1 MRERLGRRGAAQYLA
16 ALIAVLLFSS
26 GAWAQKKQKNKPPEA
41 DKPMPSIPIPVSDQ
55 IDYDIGEMLGAFQV
69 GNVEAMHKHYA
80 ENATFVR
87 GTYEPLLVGWP
98 SYFAAYQQQRAAF
111 QGMQLIR
118 RNTTIFNH
126 GDIAWAAYQWEFL
139 SVVEGKP
146 FNARGHTTLV
156 LMKVG
161 ENWLIVHNHTSQ
173 ICEASPGQP
182 LPPGQQA
189 QPPAQ
194 NPPAPAAPKPQP

>member
-1 MRERLGRRGAAQYLA
+1 
-16 ALIAVLLFSS
+16 
-26 GAWAQKKQKNKPPEA
+26 
-41 DKPMPSIPIPVSDQ
+41 
-55 IDYDIGEMLGAFQV
+55 
-69 GNVEAMHKHYA
+69 
-80 ENATFVR
+80 VR
-87 GTYEPLLVGWP
+87 GTYEPILVGWP
-98 SYFAAYQQQRAAF
+98 NYLAAYQQQRGAF

-126 GDIAWAAYQWEFL
+126 GDMAWAAYQWEFL

-161 ENWLIVHNHTSQ
+161 DNWLIVHNHTSQ
-173 ICEASPGQP
+173 ICEAAQWQP
-182 LPPGQQA
+182 LPAVQTG

-194 NPPAPAAPKPQP
+194 APPATAPPKPQP

>member
-1 MRERLGRRGAAQYLA
+1 MERSARAQIARFLA
-16 ALIAVLLFSS
+16 ALIVLLLISS
-26 GAWAQKKQKNKPPEA
+26 AAWAQKKQKNKPP
-41 DKPMPSIPIPVSDQ
+41 DDNTPMPAIPLPVADQ
-55 IDYDIGEMLGAFQV
+55 IDNDIGEMLGAFQV
-69 GNVEAMHKHYA
+69 GNIEAMHKHYA
-80 ENATFVR
+80 ENATWVR

-98 SYFAAYQQQRAAF
+98 NYLAVYQQQRASF

-126 GDIAWAAYQWEFL
+126 GDMAWAAYQWEFL

-173 ICEASPGQP
+173 ICETTPWQP
-182 LPPGQQA
+182 LQQPGLQA
-189 QPPAQ
+189 QPPGQA
-194 NPPAPAAPKPQP
+194 PPSTAPPKP

>member
-1 MRERLGRRGAAQYLA
+1 MERSARTQIARFLA
-16 ALIAVLLFSS
+16 ALIALLLISS
-26 GAWAQKKQKNKPPEA
+26 GTWAQKKQKNKPP
-41 DKPMPSIPIPVSDQ
+41 DDNTPMPAIPLPVADQ
-55 IDYDIGEMLGAFQV
+55 IDNDIGEMLGAFQV
-69 GNVEAMHKHYA
+69 GNIEVMHKHYA
-80 ENATFVR
+80 ENATWVR

-98 SYFAAYQQQRAAF
+98 NYLAVYQQQRANF

-126 GDIAWAAYQWEFL
+126 GDMAWAAYQWEFL

-161 ENWLIVHNHTSQ
+161 DNWLIVHNHTSQ
-173 ICEASPGQP
+173 ICQATPWQP
-182 LPPGQQA
+182 LQQPGLQA
-189 QPPAQ
+189 QPPGQA
-194 NPPAPAAPKPQP
+194 PPSTAPPKP